1 MFKQIAIAGALSI
14 VASSSFANG
23 APGDNPEFYPSNY
36 VGFDVGSTRLT
47 DQSVR
52 HNSHG
57 LYLGYEFAPNFALEV
72 GARRLGTFDHCCHHL
87 VFDQAAISLVG
98 TVPLGGNFN
107 IFSRIGYNKLRIM
120 AKPPHVPTET
130 TSGGLV
136 GVGAGYTF
144 SPTVSGRV
152 EFQKPSN
159 DLSNVSFGV
168 TIRY

>member
-1 MFKQIAIAGALSI
+1 MLKQIAIAGVLTI
-14 VASSSFANG
+14 VASSSFAYG
-23 APGDNPEFYPSNY
+23 PGDPEFYPSNY

-47 DQSVR
+47 DTSVR

-57 LYLGYEFAPNFALEV
+57 LYLGYEFAQNFAFEV
-72 GARRLGTFDHCCHHL
+72 AARRLGAFDHCCHQL
-87 VFDQAAISLVG
+87 IFDQAAISLVG
-98 TVPLGGNFN
+98 AVPLGNFN
-107 IFSRIGYNKLRIM
+107 IFSRIGYNKLRIT

-136 GVGAGYTF
+136 GVGVGYTF
-144 SPTVSGRV
+144 SPTVSARV
-152 EFQKPSN
+152 EIQKPSD